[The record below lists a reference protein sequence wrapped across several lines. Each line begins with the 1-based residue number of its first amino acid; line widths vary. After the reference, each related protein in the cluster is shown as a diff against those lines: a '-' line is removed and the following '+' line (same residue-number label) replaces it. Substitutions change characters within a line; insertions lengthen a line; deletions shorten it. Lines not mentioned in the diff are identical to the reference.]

1 MTRNERRLT
10 FAYSKLCDIDIM
22 MNFCKN
28 LLCGSAYDKE
38 LVSDEKVR
46 NIWYKLTDIEKQIL
60 KLRYDFGTVV
70 DSITENND
78 GTGGGNVKN
87 D

>member
-10 FAYSKLCDIDIM
+10 FAYSKMCDIDIM

-38 LVSDEKVR
+38 LVKDQKVLAM
-46 NIWYKLTDIEKQIL
+46 WYKLTDIGKQFAE
-60 KLRYDFGTVV
+60 LRKDFGMIV
-70 DSITENND
+70 DSITED
-78 GTGGGNVKN
+78 EKLGK
-87 D
+87 